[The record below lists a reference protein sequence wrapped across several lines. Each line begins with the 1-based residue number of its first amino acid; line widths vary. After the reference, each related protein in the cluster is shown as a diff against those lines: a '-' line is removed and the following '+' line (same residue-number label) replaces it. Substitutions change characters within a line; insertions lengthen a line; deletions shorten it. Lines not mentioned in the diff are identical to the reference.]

1 MGQPL
6 WRIVWSFLKKL
17 NIELLYGPAIPLLA
31 IYAEKAVTQKDTD
44 TPVFTAALLTIAKTW
59 KQPKCPST
67 EEWIKKTWH
76 IQAMEYNSAIKGN
89 ETGLFAETWMDLETV
104 IQSKV
109 SQKEKNKCHVLTHTC
124 GL

>member
-1 MGQPL
+1 LGQPL

-31 IYAEKAVTQKDTD
+31 ICAEKAVTQKDTD
-44 TPVFTAALLTIAKTW
+44 TPVFTAALLTTAKTW

-67 EEWIKKTWH
+67 EEWIKKTWY
-76 IQAMEYNSAIKGN
+76 IQAMAYNSAIKGN

-124 GL
+124 GI